1 MISHDF
7 IDYDPSGLVSED
19 GYALLK
25 AAIFN
30 QAVIDLQNEKY
41 REEVMNFFRS
51 AWCKELLPEIICHR
65 QLVRELNELQ
75 VKRFIVKPRKR
86 RPDREKLRAARK
98 RCGFDQRTVARVLH
112 VGQPM
117 VSGWENG
124 EGISRKNLQKL
135 ARLYLVEVS
144 ELLED

>member
-51 AWCKELLPEIICHR
+51 AWCKELLPESICHR

-98 RCGFDQRTVARVLH
+98 RCGLDQCTVARVLH